1 MFDITKKPLL
11 TPIQCAAAKNG
22 ANKDLLRSVMAQ
34 AKRMGFVIKE
44 NEIVDTV
51 ALDAALAGK
60 DVTERLS
67 LKAALAKMS
76 LIP

>member
-1 MFDITKKPLL
+1 MFDIKKPPL
-11 TPIQCAAAKNG
+11 TPIQAAAAKNG

-44 NEIVDTV
+44 NEIIDTV
-51 ALDAALAGK
+51 ALDAAMAGK
-60 DVTERLS
+60 DVTQRLAIKS
-67 LKAALAKMS
+67 ALTKMS